1 MFKEEGNMTEKVRHI
16 MRNKLRLCGSQG
28 NYEPVGTDT
37 KLPICHKCHAIHV
50 AMTGE
55 ILTEEVLE

>member
-1 MFKEEGNMTEKVRHI
+1 MTEKVRHI

-37 KLPICHKCHAIHV
+37 ELPICHKCHAIHV